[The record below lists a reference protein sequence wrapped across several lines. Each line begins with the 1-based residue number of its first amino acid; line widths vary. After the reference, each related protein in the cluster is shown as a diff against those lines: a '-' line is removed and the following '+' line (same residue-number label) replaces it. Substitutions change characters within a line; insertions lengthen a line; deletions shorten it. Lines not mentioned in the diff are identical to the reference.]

1 LEQFILVMKTAF
13 VTGASSG
20 IGQATARALAAVGFQ
35 LVIAGRRQE
44 RLDEL
49 VAELAPVPM
58 HTLTFDV
65 RDRAAVEAAVAG
77 LPEAFGHI
85 DVLINNAGNAHG
97 LSPIQDG
104 DVADWDAML
113 DGNVKGLLYVSRALL
128 PRMDQGGFIVN
139 IGSIAGHEA
148 YANGN
153 VYCASKAA
161 VAMLTRTMRLDLLP
175 RGIRVAEVAPGMVE
189 TEFSNVR
196 FKGDQTKADNVYKG
210 VQPLRAEDIADII
223 QFMVTRP
230 PHVQIAEVIVFPDAQ
245 AAAATVRRDA

>member
-1 LEQFILVMKTAF
+1 MKTAF

-20 IGQATARALAAVGFQ
+20 IGQATARALATAGFQ
-35 LVIAGRRQE
+35 LVITGRRQE
-44 RLDEL
+44 RLAAL
-49 VAELAPVPM
+49 AAELAPVPV

-77 LPEAFGHI
+77 LPAEFAHI

-97 LSPIQDG
+97 LAPIQDG

-113 DGNVKGLLYVSRALL
+113 DGNVKGLLYVSRAVL
-128 PRMDQGGFIVN
+128 PRMGEGGFIVN

-189 TEFSNVR
+189 TEFSEVR
-196 FKGDQTKADNVYKG
+196 FKGDEAKAANVYKG
-210 VQPLRAEDIADII
+210 VQPLTAADIADLI

-230 PHVQIAEVIVFPDAQ
+230 PHVQIAEVIIFPAAQ

>member
-1 LEQFILVMKTAF
+1 MKTAF
-13 VTGASSG
+13 ITGASSG
-20 IGQATARALAAVGFQ
+20 IGQATARALAQAGFA
-35 LVIAGRRQE
+35 LVIAGRRRE

-49 VAELAPVPM
+49 ARELAAVPV
-58 HTLTFDV
+58 HVLTFDV
-65 RDRAAVEAAVAG
+65 RDRTAVDAAVAS
-77 LPEAFGHI
+77 LPAEFEHV

-97 LSPIQDG
+97 LAPIQDG
-104 DVADWDAML
+104 DPADWDAML
-113 DGNVKGLLYVSRALL
+113 DGNVKGLLYVSRAVL
-128 PRMDQGGFIVN
+128 PRMGEGGFLVN

-189 TEFSNVR
+189 TEFSEVR
-196 FKGDQTKADNVYKG
+196 FKGDEQRAANVYKG
-210 VQPLRAEDIADII
+210 VQPLTAADIADII

-230 PHVQIAEVIVFPDAQ
+230 PHVQIAEVIVFPAAQ
-245 AAAATVRRDA
+245 AAAATVRRE

>member
-1 LEQFILVMKTAF
+1 MKKTAF

-20 IGQATARALAAVGFQ
+20 IGRATAVALAKAGYQ
-35 LVIAGRRQE
+35 LVLAGRRRE

-49 VAELAPVPM
+49 ARELAPTPL
-58 HTLTFDV
+58 HLLTFDV
-65 RDRAAVEAAVAG
+65 RDRAAVDAAVAE
-77 LPEAFGHI
+77 LPAEFAHV

-97 LSPIQDG
+97 LAPIQEG
-104 DVADWDAML
+104 DPADWDAML
-113 DGNVKGLLYVSRALL
+113 DGNVKGLLYVSRAVL
-128 PRMDQGGFIVN
+128 PRMGEGGFVIN
-139 IGSIAGHEA
+139 IGSVAGHEA

-196 FKGDQTKADNVYKG
+196 FKGDEARAASVYQG
-210 VQPLRAEDIADII
+210 VQPLRAEDIADLI
-223 QFMVTRP
+223 QFIVTRP
-230 PHVQIAEVIVFPDAQ
+230 PHVQIAEVIIFPAAQ
-245 AAAATVRRDA
+245 AAAATVRRQPQ